1 MTTVNY
7 LRSTEKV
14 ERAEEILGGPL
25 REVLRERL
33 NEPGETVSS
42 IAKEID
48 VQKATINYWMA
59 KLSINYARVAHYF
72 DEEVKIVSQETS
84 ALIDAVLEAGITE
97 EELDTFNPDDGET
110 LRGLKA
116 KGIPASDIAQMS
128 PSQIVALKR
137 FLGLGLTN
145 EQIDLIVAGN
155 LATLTNLSEKGLSA
169 DDLASLTDREIE
181 FIKRARQ
188 ESIDLEE
195 LADIGLEWLELIRD
209 AKKRDV
215 EPSAMAAVDPDSIAV
230 LNRVQARGI
239 DLDQLDDMTEADLS
253 LLKKLRERRQKNP
266 DIYDK
271 IVGGLIRNMLGNM
284 DDTMANFD

>member
-72 DEEVKIVSQETS
+72 DEEVKIVSQENS

-97 EELDTFNPDDGET
+97 EELDAFNPDDGET
-110 LRGLKA
+110 LRGLKE

-155 LATLTNLSEKGLSA
+155 LATLSNLSKKGLSA

-181 FIKRARQ
+181 FIKQARQ

-195 LADIGLEWLELIRD
+195 LADIGPEWLELIRD
-209 AKKRDV
+209 AKKRDL
-215 EPSAMAAVDPDSIAV
+215 EPGAMSAVDPDSIAV

-239 DLDQLDDMTEADLS
+239 DLDQLDKVSADDLI
-253 LLKKLRERRQKNP
+253 LLDTLRTKRKKN
-266 DIYDK
+266 DVVYDSMMETISK
-271 IVGGLIRNMLGNM
+271 L
-284 DDTMANFD
+284 